1 MPKEFHRL
9 SCVRARMQQSIQRLF
24 RDACRARRFMYY
36 LSKYWELLDS
46 VFQVQKARSLGPK
59 GTSPGFLHYYH
70 HAAVMVFR
78 FHPTQRTSCV
88 TRPCQ
93 VMCLNWIES
102 NQTLQ
107 WLGLAFNTFVH
118 VIM

>member
-1 MPKEFHRL
+1 MLR
-9 SCVRARMQQSIQRLF
+9 
-24 RDACRARRFMYY
+24 ACRFVYY

-46 VFQVQKARSLGPK
+46 AFQVQKARSLGPK
-59 GTSPGFLHYYH
+59 GTPPGFLHYYH
-70 HAAVMVFR
+70 HAAVMVTR
-78 FHPTQRTSCV
+78 LLRHPSPV
-88 TRPCQ
+88 THACQ